1 MRVEQTVTG
10 SSATLSVTLT
20 YNGEASASNSNEYVV
35 RLIAQQPLRV
45 RQTDEHTVELVVTGD
60 WEVSDLLQ
68 AMSALR
74 ALKKSS

>member
-10 SSATLSVTLT
+10 SSETLSVTLT
-20 YNGEASASNSNEYVV
+20 YNGDASAGNSNEYVV

-68 AMSALR
+68 AMSALQ